1 MKSEKKEE
9 ETESTQETTE
19 SPEWGKEKKEQS
31 GKTPTMWNVTIGN
44 NNENKGK
51 IQKEKW
57 SDKEIA
63 VPLVTINKRI
73 YFLSIT
79 GGVISGWRT
88 VFVPDFHFIWRI
100 ETNRN

>member
-1 MKSEKKEE
+1 MGERKER
-9 ETESTQETTE
+9 TKWKNTNHVKRQ
-19 SPEWGKEKKEQS
+19 Q
-31 GKTPTMWNVTIGN
+31 NVTRGN

-73 YFLSIT
+73 QLQVASYQAEEQFLSQIFILFDVQRQI
-79 GGVISGWRT
+79 VINKLRVLGY
-88 VFVPDFHFIWRI
+88 
-100 ETNRN
+100 